1 MWSLSSAI
9 MHDCSNVWSC
19 LPLEHIKG
27 PGHQILLFLKPA
39 GHIPAVGPLLCLFAV
54 LNTLPSV
61 PTGLSFCHSLNCVP
75 HCLWMWPCL
84 EIVFADIMTRS
95 SWISCCSVT
104 QSCPTLCNPMNC
116 STPGFPVLHYLPE
129 FVQTHVHWVRD
140 AIQPSHPLSPPSPSL
155 NLSQHQGLFQMSQ
168 LFESG
173 VQSVGTSAS
182 ASVLPVNIQDW
193 FPLGRTGLI
202 SLQSRG
208 LSRVFSST
216 SFLC

>member
-9 MHDCSNVWSC
+9 MHYCNNVWSC

-39 GHIPAVGPLLCLFAV
+39 GHIPAVGPLHCLFAV

-84 EIVFADIMTRS
+84 EIVFADVMTKVKMRS

-129 FVQTHVHWVRD
+129 FVQTHV
-140 AIQPSHPLSPPSPSL
+140 
-155 NLSQHQGLFQMSQ
+155 
-168 LFESG
+168 ESG
-173 VQSVGTSAS
+173 MPSNHLILFRP
-182 ASVLPVNIQDW
+182 LPLPSI
-193 FPLGRTGLI
+193 FPSI
-202 SLQSRG
+202 
-208 LSRVFSST
+208 RVFSKWASSLNQVAKVLELQLQHQ
-216 SFLC
+216 SFQWIFRIDFF